1 MFLVVKYSNIVDG
14 CLISNGKGCEGVE
27 LYNIGVICYI
37 GIIVRFFLLLRMWL
51 DYFYLVL
58 LLFRLKEF

>member
-1 MFLVVKYSNIVDG
+1 MFLVVKYSNIEDD

-37 GIIVRFFLLLRMWL
+37 GIIV
-51 DYFYLVL
+51 
-58 LLFRLKEF
+58 